1 MEMRTLILLKGGAGV
16 CPGCCG
22 VNIGSWRMAGLNI
35 SASWALNDVEVI
47 GDGADGRLWDPS

>member
-1 MEMRTLILLKGGAGV
+1 MRTLILLKGGAGV